1 MSKAEKELKELQQKI
16 NELEKDILDNPED
29 AVFLKRTLGVLLR
42 RLIPLEDDVE
52 KEKLQ
57 KKEEPPPTKV
67 SVNKIQIDGKLY
79 FKSKDNILYDSD
91 TKEEV
96 GLWNPKTKTI
106 EELPDEDEDEEEEE
120 PPIKISV
127 GKIQIKG
134 KMYLKSNDNILYDFD
149 TKEEVGL
156 WNPETKTI
164 EELPDEDEDEDD
176 EDEDEEY
183 RVILEQSELKK
194 IAENLRL
201 KAIEEAKILAEKKL
215 EEEARL
221 KAIEE
226 KKAEEKR
233 LADEVKMVPIRKQF
247 KREEIDPYIREVGI
261 EGRIN
266 LDNIDI
272 ENKSQ
277 ARNILKKMLVK
288 LLLYKKIGETAK
300 HFKIDIKKWLDMN
313 ETLGIKDEYEYIEF
327 SRSGFMRGPAYGV
340 IYTIK
345 KPTKEIREMEKY
357 KEDMKVQLRI
367 SSSFFEDNFF
377 LQTLDKMGEDGR
389 LKTAEEK
396 IGSGLEINTYSNP
409 KIVQSKAKKYLG
421 KDTLIQLSNKKDKK
435 YMVYDPNTEKM
446 IHFGQNGYEDFTK
459 HKDENRRQRYLNRAT
474 KIKGNWKD
482 NKYSPNNLS
491 IHLLW

>member
-1 MSKAEKELKELQQKI
+1 
-16 NELEKDILDNPED
+16 
-29 AVFLKRTLGVLLR
+29 
-42 RLIPLEDDVE
+42 
-52 KEKLQ
+52 
-57 KKEEPPPTKV
+57 
-67 SVNKIQIDGKLY
+67 
-79 FKSKDNILYDSD
+79 
-91 TKEEV
+91 
-96 GLWNPKTKTI
+96 
-106 EELPDEDEDEEEEE
+106 
-120 PPIKISV
+120 
-127 GKIQIKG
+127 
-134 KMYLKSNDNILYDFD
+134 
-149 TKEEVGL
+149 
-156 WNPETKTI
+156 
-164 EELPDEDEDEDD
+164 
-176 EDEDEEY
+176 
-183 RVILEQSELKK
+183 
-194 IAENLRL
+194 
-201 KAIEEAKILAEKKL
+201 
-215 EEEARL
+215 
-221 KAIEE
+221 
-226 KKAEEKR
+226 
-233 LADEVKMVPIRKQF
+233 
-247 KREEIDPYIREVGI
+247 
-261 EGRIN
+261 
-266 LDNIDI
+266 
-272 ENKSQ
+272 
-277 ARNILKKMLVK
+277 
-288 LLLYKKIGETAK
+288 
-300 HFKIDIKKWLDMN
+300 
-313 ETLGIKDEYEYIEF
+313 
-327 SRSGFMRGPAYGV
+327 MRGPAYGV